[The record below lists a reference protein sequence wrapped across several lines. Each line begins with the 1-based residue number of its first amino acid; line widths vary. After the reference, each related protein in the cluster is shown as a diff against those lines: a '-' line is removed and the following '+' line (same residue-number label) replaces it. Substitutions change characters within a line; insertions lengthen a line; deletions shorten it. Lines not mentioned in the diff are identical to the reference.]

1 MVRCLKLPKTI
12 HKSKED
18 SGMERSMKW
27 QKIEKRKRS
36 SSTLKNV
43 PSNDGINHFKRI
55 GEMPQREIIK
65 YLDLHSL
72 VAFSQVCTEWRD
84 LAKRCN
90 CWEEA
95 SRSSNIPRCW
105 YFEHADLDLSTQW
118 TAHCSNPT
126 HTWERAIRR
135 EKVVEYKWRSRDI
148 EVKEIANVHCIPVDS
163 LFTYGEWVL
172 MKLGDN
178 HLYIMDLLR
187 LSSLEDIRRVPGPII
202 TKLAIMRFSNKPH
215 LLIMG
220 TEIGAVVVYEFSCRT
235 FNCLHILIGHKSPI
249 ASLGLS
255 RNSFNQHRLDDSGL
269 FVSGSLDGSIRLWN
283 ALTGEC
289 LRIFDDFTSNLSGW
303 SWQQRRRIDAITFY
317 KDCIVSAD
325 WWRRTI
331 SMLTNDSSGNDTR
344 YVLKKDLSAIRVE
357 LNEKWLVSINHT
369 AIHIVDLED
378 ESYHRKLEK
387 SFTNDG
393 DEVIVDFKSNQIIYY
408 NMDSIYMH
416 NIGANESVCFQ
427 KGFLDRMARVLAIQA
442 NENFVYSVHENGK
455 IYLWDRKKCQLI
467 HELYRLPVVDIFK
480 CHLALSES
488 SQRLFCVVFYFESQG
503 VCTGLYTLSV
513 SQLVIEES

>member
-1 MVRCLKLPKTI
+1 
-12 HKSKED
+12 
-18 SGMERSMKW
+18 
-27 QKIEKRKRS
+27 
-36 SSTLKNV
+36 
-43 PSNDGINHFKRI
+43 
-55 GEMPQREIIK
+55 MPQREIIK

-105 YFEHADLDLSTQW
+105 YFEHANSDLSMQW

-135 EKVVEYKWRSRDI
+135 EKAVEYKWRSRDI
-148 EVKEIANVHCIPVDS
+148 EVKEIANVPCIHVGS

-187 LSSLEDIRRVPGPII
+187 LSSLADIWKIPGPSIR
-202 TKLAIMRFSNKPH
+202 TLAIMRFSTKPP

-220 TEIGAVVVYEFSCRT
+220 TEIGAVVVYEVPCRT
-235 FNCLHILIGHKSPI
+235 FKCLHILTGHKSPI
-249 ASLGLS
+249 TSLSLS
-255 RNSFNQHRLDDSGL
+255 RNSFNPHRPDDSGL
-269 FVSGSLDGSIRLWN
+269 FASVSLDGSIRLWN

-289 LRIFDDFTSNLSGW
+289 LRIFDDYTSNLNGW
-303 SWQQRRRIDAITFY
+303 SWRRRRRIDAITFY
-317 KDCIVSAD
+317 KGCILSAD
-325 WWRRTI
+325 CERSTI
-331 SMLTNDSSGNDTR
+331 SMRINDSSGYDTR
-344 YVLKKDLSAIRVE
+344 YDLKKNLSAIRVE

-378 ESYHRKLEK
+378 ESNNCELEK

-393 DEVIVDFKSNQIIYY
+393 DEVIVDFKSNQIIYF

-427 KGFLDRMARVLAIQA
+427 KVLFEHKARELTIQ
-442 NENFVYSVHENGK
+442 
-455 IYLWDRKKCQLI
+455 
-467 HELYRLPVVDIFK
+467 
-480 CHLALSES
+480 
-488 SQRLFCVVFYFESQG
+488 FC
-503 VCTGLYTLSV
+503 L
-513 SQLVIEES
+513 